1 MKRLLLRKLL
11 NPGIWRGVVGA
22 AVFVTS
28 MAAQGPPRG
37 APPKRGLP
45 DGPGK
50 MVVQQVCGSTCHG
63 AEIVAGKGYS
73 RDNWATT
80 VNGMIARGAKASST
94 EFGEIVDYLTKNL
107 PPRTGTA
114 GAGGVGFI
122 GSGPDDAHLVDGD
135 AAERGKSVYVAECI
149 TCHGNRG
156 RGGPDSLPP
165 PQRGA
170 DLVRSLVVLKDR
182 YGATVSEFLKK
193 GHPMQSGKPSAS
205 MDGAQVLDLAHF
217 LHLKVN
223 DTLRSG
229 PFSQVI
235 NVLTGDGAAGKQY
248 FNGAGGCNK
257 CHSVTGDLAGVGKKY
272 DAPALQQKFL
282 FPKSFSVGRGGRG
295 VSNVKPVTLQVT
307 PAGGVTVSGVLVH
320 LDDFNVSLRDEGGEY
335 HSWARGPSLSVVK
348 NDPYQ
353 GHIELLNQYTD
364 KNMHDIV
371 AYLESV
377 K

>member
-1 MKRLLLRKLL
+1 MNRWL
-11 NPGIWRGVVGA
+11 VGA
-22 AVFVTS
+22 LWAELIAGTL
-28 MAAQGPPRG
+28 AAQRPP
-37 APPKRGLP
+37 APAAMKPTLP
-45 DGPGK
+45 DGPGRQ
-50 MVVQQVCGSTCHG
+50 VVQQACGSTCHG

-73 RDNWATT
+73 RDNWATV
-80 VNGMIARGAKASST
+80 VNSMIARGAKASGT

-107 PPRTGTA
+107 PPRTGKA

-122 GSGPDDAHLVDGD
+122 GSGPDDAHLVDGE

-149 TCHGNRG
+149 TCHGNRA

-182 YGATVSEFLKK
+182 YGATIAEFLKK

-205 MDGAQVLDLAHF
+205 LDGPQVLDLAHF

-229 PFSQVI
+229 PFSEVI
-235 NVLTGDGAAGKQY
+235 NVLTGDAKAGAEY

-257 CHSVTGDLAGVGKKY
+257 CHSVTGNLAGVGKKY
-272 DAPALQQKFL
+272 DPPALQQKFL

-295 VSNVKPVTLQVT
+295 VSSTKPVTLKVT
-307 PAGGVTVSGVLVH
+307 PAGGKTVSGVLLY
-320 LDDFNVSLRDEGGEY
+320 LDDFNVSLRDDAGEY
-335 HSWARGPSLSVVK
+335 HTWTRSSGLKVEKS
-348 NDPYQ
+348 DPYQ
-353 GHIELLNQYTD
+353 AHIDLLDKYTD

-371 AYLESV
+371 AYLETL